1 MNEHKVTQMEFG
13 KNASEAERAL
23 RAMIDALVLSDPGLK
38 ERLNIGACLHYLKL
52 DDRTFGWNGDSSK
65 PLTLEQK
72 IACVMPTIANGLPP
86 GYVVWMGHRPYAL
99 AEAWTHVVNRD
110 VEKVSGMRWRP
121 LTDEERTM
129 FCIQDGDMAL
139 AVEEKVCIR
148 GREIHWVGYGIL
160 GADEMLPN
168 HNGKYKVATR
178 LTRDKVQFLRTRA
191 VRDMYRRNYSLS
203 GLSEVE
209 ELELDT
215 RPGLRPM
222 ENVTPAP
229 APTDDPEVN
238 STVVSRFT
246 TLTGTARNLGGH
258 PEDFI
263 KVSLPEWLTQSSASA
278 ISDVSDAIEHWIA
291 QKQKADAQEPLLKA
305 K

>member
-1 MNEHKVTQMEFG
+1 MSDHKATVDIT
-13 KNASEAERAL
+13 KNASDAERAL
-23 RAMIDALVLSDPGLK
+23 RAMIDALVLSDPSLK

-52 DDRTFGWNGDSSK
+52 DDRTFGWNGDPSK

-121 LTDEERTM
+121 LTEEEKNM
-129 FCIQDGDMAL
+129 FCIQEGDMAL
-139 AVEEKVCIR
+139 AVEETVCIR
-148 GREIHWVGYGIL
+148 GRELQWVGYGIL

-168 HNGKYKVATR
+168 HNGKYRVATR

-203 GLSEVE
+203 GLSESE
-209 ELELDT
+209 ELDMLNIQDP
-215 RPGLRPM
+215 RPL
-222 ENVTPAP
+222 ENVTPIAV
-229 APTDDPEVN
+229 PTEDPELKA
-238 STVVSRFT
+238 TAIRRLT
-246 TLTGTARNLGGH
+246 TLAVAARQAGGN
-258 PEDFI
+258 PDDFI
-263 KVSLPEWLTQSSASA
+263 RVSMSDWMARSSATA
-278 ISDVSDAIEHWIA
+278 ISDVADALEHWLVEKDHPA
-291 QKQKADAQEPLLKA
+291 AQEPLLQA
-305 K
+305 N